1 MPSQFFGLNIAYT
14 GLQASNAWLTT
25 TANNIANVE
34 TEGYSR
40 QEVKQEAANA
50 LRTYTSYG
58 MAGSGVDAKAIE
70 QIRNQFYDLKYWNS
84 NATLGSF
91 EIKETYVKQIED
103 YFTETDMVEG
113 FGSIYSSM
121 FSGLDEVYKSAGS
134 ASTKTQFLFLAGNL
148 AEYFSQMSNNL
159 RKLQEDANLEIKNRV
174 ENINTLGA
182 EIASLNKQINTIE
195 VNGITANELRDKRA
209 LLIDKLSK
217 IVDVETQEI
226 PIYTEEGGTLESGA
240 NRFIVRIAGG
250 QELVNT
256 YRNNTL
262 ECVARDYKVN
272 QSDAEGLFDI
282 VWKSAGETLDENGK
296 PVEQS
301 YLEKMS
307 INVPL
312 NIYGRNLS
320 GELKGLIEVRDGNN
334 EEYFHGRVKDSE
346 PYEVDN
352 EGVGTYKLT
361 VDASADY
368 LMDINKCTLDSEP
381 GVIKLSNKNF
391 EYTSWEF
398 EKTTDENGNE
408 VGRYT
413 FYVTENPEALIAKS
427 VAVDAYIGT
436 SVQYQGI
443 PYYQEQMNEW
453 VRQFAKA
460 MNDIET
466 QAMDENGNNAEVLF
480 AAKKKTDDDM
490 WMFGGD
496 TDEFSSSSDS
506 YYQLTASNFIV
517 NKNMMKDVSKFM
529 TNRDPDQGQD
539 QQDILDEM
547 MNVQTDKDKMTF
559 RGCSSKE
566 FLECVLA
573 DVALNS
579 SNARTFANNYDNI
592 TKSIN
597 NQRLSVSGVDND
609 EEALN
614 LVKFQEAYNLSA
626 KMIQVFT
633 EIYDRLILNTGV

>member
-40 QEVKQEAANA
+40 QEVKQEAAGA
-50 LRTYTSYG
+50 LRTFTSYG
-58 MAGSGVDAKAIE
+58 MAGSGVDAKAIQ
-70 QIRNQFYDLKYWNS
+70 QIRNEFYDLKYWNS
-84 NATLGSF
+84 NATLGSY
-91 EIKETYVKQIED
+91 EMKEDYVKQIED

-113 FGSIYSSM
+113 FGSIFSAM

-134 ASTKTQFLFLAGNL
+134 ASTKTQFLFLAGNM
-148 AEYFSQMSNNL
+148 AEYFSSMSNNL

-174 ENINTLGA
+174 ENINTLGS
-182 EIASLNKQINTIE
+182 EIASMNKQINTIE
-195 VNGITANELRDKRA
+195 VNGIIANELRDKRA
-209 LLIDKLSK
+209 LLVDKLSK
-217 IVDVETQEI
+217 IVDVEVQEI
-226 PIYTEEGGTLESGA
+226 PIYTEEGGKLESGA

-256 YRNNTL
+256 YRSNSL

-282 VWKSAGETLDENGK
+282 VWKGGTPALDEFGN
-296 PVEQS
+296 PIEQT

-307 INVPL
+307 TNIPL
-312 NIYGRNLS
+312 NIYGRNLN

-334 EEYFHGRVKDSE
+334 EEYFHGSVIGSE
-346 PYEVDN
+346 PYEVDD
-352 EGVGTYKLT
+352 EGVGTYKLV

-368 LMDINKCTLDSEP
+368 LMDITKCTLDSEP
-381 GVIKLSNKNF
+381 GVIKVSNRNF
-391 EYTSWEF
+391 QYDGWEYEETTNDDG
-398 EKTTDENGNE
+398 KT

-413 FYVTENPEALIAKS
+413 FFINENPESFLAKQT
-427 VAVDAYIGT
+427 VADATIGT
-436 SVQYQGI
+436 SIQYQGI

-466 QAMDENGNNAEVLF
+466 QAKDEKGNHAEVLF
-480 AAKKKTDDDM
+480 AGRKKTDDDM
-490 WMFGGD
+490 WMFGD
-496 TDEFSSSSDS
+496 DINEFSSKSDS
-506 YYQLTASNFIV
+506 YYQLTAANMIV
-517 NKNMMKDVSKFM
+517 NKNMMKDVSRFL

-539 QQDILDEM
+539 QQDILNEM
-547 MNVQTDKDKMTF
+547 MDVQTNKDKMTF

-579 SNARTFANNYDNI
+579 SNARTFSKNYDNI

>member
-40 QEVKQEAANA
+40 QEVKQEAAGA
-50 LRTYTSYG
+50 LRTFTSYG
-58 MAGSGVDAKAIE
+58 MAGSGVDAKAIQ
-70 QIRNQFYDLKYWNS
+70 QIRNEFYDLKYWNS
-84 NATLGSF
+84 NATLGSY
-91 EIKETYVKQIED
+91 EMKEDYVKQIED

-113 FGSIYSSM
+113 FGSIFSKM

-134 ASTKTQFLFLAGNL
+134 ASTKTQFLFLAGNM
-148 AEYFSQMSNNL
+148 AEYFSSMSNNL
-159 RKLQEDANLEIKNRV
+159 RKLQEDTNLEIKNRV
-174 ENINTLGA
+174 ENINTLGS
-182 EIASLNKQINTIE
+182 EIASMNKQINTIE
-195 VNGITANELRDKRA
+195 VNGIIANELRDKRA
-209 LLIDKLSK
+209 LLVDKLSK
-217 IVDVETQEI
+217 IVDVEVQEI
-226 PIYTEEGGTLESGA
+226 PIYTEEGGKLESGA

-256 YRNNTL
+256 YRSNSL

-282 VWKSAGETLDENGK
+282 VWKGGTPALDEFGN
-296 PVEQS
+296 PIEQT

-307 INVPL
+307 TNIPL
-312 NIYGRNLS
+312 NIYGRNLN

-334 EEYFHGRVKDSE
+334 EEYFHGSVIGSE
-346 PYEVDN
+346 PYEVDD
-352 EGVGTYKLT
+352 EGVGTYKLV
-361 VDASADY
+361 VDASAGY
-368 LMDINKCTLDSEP
+368 LMDITKCTLDSEP
-381 GVIKLSNKNF
+381 GVIKVSNRNF
-391 EYTSWEF
+391 QYDGWEYE
-398 EKTTDENGNE
+398 ETTNE
-408 VGRYT
+408 AGKAVGRYT
-413 FYVTENPEALIAKS
+413 FFINENPESFLAKQT
-427 VAVDAYIGT
+427 VADATIGT
-436 SVQYQGI
+436 SIQYQGI

-466 QAMDENGNNAEVLF
+466 QARDEKGNHAEVLF
-480 AAKKKTDDDM
+480 AGKKKTEDDM
-490 WMFGGD
+490 WMFGD
-496 TDEFSSSSDS
+496 DINEFSSKSDS
-506 YYQLTASNFIV
+506 YYQLTAANMIV
-517 NKNMMKDVSKFM
+517 NKNMVKDVSKFL

-539 QQDILDEM
+539 QQDILSEM
-547 MNVQTDKDKMTF
+547 MDVQTNKDKMSF

-579 SNARTFANNYDNI
+579 SNARTFSKNYDNI

>member
-40 QEVKQEAANA
+40 QEVKQEAAGA
-50 LRTYTSYG
+50 LRTFTSYG
-58 MAGSGVDAKAIE
+58 MAGSGVDAKAIQ
-70 QIRNQFYDLKYWNS
+70 QIRNEFYDLKYWNS
-84 NATLGSF
+84 NATLGSY
-91 EIKETYVKQIED
+91 EMKEDYVKQIED

-113 FGSIYSSM
+113 FGSIFSKM
-121 FSGLDEVYKSAGS
+121 FAGLDEVYKSAGS
-134 ASTKTQFLFLAGNL
+134 ASTKTQFLFLAGNM
-148 AEYFSQMSNNL
+148 AEYFSSMSNNL
-159 RKLQEDANLEIKNRV
+159 RKLQEDTNLEIKNRV
-174 ENINTLGA
+174 ENINTLGS
-182 EIASLNKQINTIE
+182 EIASMNKQINTIE
-195 VNGITANELRDKRA
+195 VNGIIANELRDKRA
-209 LLIDKLSK
+209 LLVDKLSK
-217 IVDVETQEI
+217 IVDVEVQEI
-226 PIYTEEGGTLESGA
+226 PIYTEEGGKLESGA

-256 YRNNTL
+256 YRSNSL

-282 VWKSAGETLDENGK
+282 VWKGGTPALDEFGN
-296 PVEQS
+296 PIEQT

-307 INVPL
+307 TNIPL
-312 NIYGRNLS
+312 NIYGRNLN

-334 EEYFHGRVKDSE
+334 EEYFHGSVIGSE
-346 PYEVDN
+346 PYEVDD
-352 EGVGTYKLT
+352 EGVGTYKLV
-361 VDASADY
+361 VDASAGY
-368 LMDINKCTLDSEP
+368 LMDITKCTLDSEP
-381 GVIKLSNKNF
+381 GVIKVSNRNF
-391 EYTSWEF
+391 QYDGWEYEEIT
-398 EKTTDENGNE
+398 NE
-408 VGRYT
+408 AGKAVGRYT
-413 FYVTENPEALIAKS
+413 FFINENPESFLAKQT
-427 VAVDAYIGT
+427 VADATIGT
-436 SVQYQGI
+436 SIQYQGI

-466 QAMDENGNNAEVLF
+466 QAKDEKGNNAEVLF
-480 AAKKKTDDDM
+480 AGKKKTEDDM
-490 WMFGGD
+490 WMFGD
-496 TDEFSSSSDS
+496 DINEFSSKSDS
-506 YYQLTASNFIV
+506 YYQLTAANMIV
-517 NKNMMKDVSKFM
+517 NKNMVKDVSKFL

-539 QQDILDEM
+539 QQDILNEM
-547 MNVQTDKDKMTF
+547 MDVQTNKDKMSF

-579 SNARTFANNYDNI
+579 SNARTFSKNYDNI